1 MAIFNSY
8 VKLPEGIYTPRN
20 YFGKQI
26 AGGKILLNL
35 RRKLVNRGNP
45 AKTPKNSKA
54 AGSTVYVK
62 TTKYRFKDTHGTM
75 GDYAGRKHDHTKK
88 TTANQ
93 NCRRGFKH
101 AGKHQ
106 KAPFTR
112 QSRLFPKRQK

>member
-88 TTANQ
+88 N
-93 NCRRGFKH
+93 NCKPELPARV
-101 AGKHQ
+101 
-106 KAPFTR
+106 
-112 QSRLFPKRQK
+112 